1 METFYHGSSVLF
13 KEFDLSH
20 ALEGDGKVKFGY
32 GVYVTSQYRSAVHY
46 ASSNPEA
53 RRCYVYT
60 VEIPA
65 IREDNYIAFKEAVKP
80 TIVKRA
86 EQKLGLTIPEKVT
99 LDGKDFRKFLAKQL
113 TGKVDLEG
121 EKAASAFLLDI
132 GVELIVWPYNWR
144 NPNKGTNRAVLD
156 DKRVKIVKVEEVK
169 REEL

>member
-13 KEFDLSH
+13 KEFDLTH

-53 RRCYVYT
+53 KRCYVYT

-65 IREDNYIAFKEAVKP
+65 IRKDNYIAFKEAVKP
-80 TIVKRA
+80 IIVKRA
-86 EQKLGLTIPEKVT
+86 EQKLGMTIPEKVT

-132 GVELIVWPYNWR
+132 GVELIVWPYNWK

-156 DKRVKIVKVEEVK
+156 DKQVKIVKVEEVK

>member
-13 KEFDLSH
+13 KEFDLTH

-53 RRCYVYT
+53 KRCYVYT

-65 IREDNYIAFKEAVKP
+65 IRKDNYIAFKEAVEP

-86 EQKLGLTIPEKVT
+86 EQKLGMTIPDKVT

-156 DKRVKIVKVEEVK
+156 DKQVKIVKVEEVK